1 MPSQALSSEMHRK
14 PVLLPAEGAIV
25 PSHAR
30 TVRNGMS
37 MSDCRLMRW
46 PAFVANNAR
55 RVLGVDAAQVLPVSA
70 RAALDAKLA
79 STKDKRGFFGEQL
92 HVLAWTQLR
101 TKYAP
106 ANACMSMPDYV
117 LHNVSWL
124 QGLHKAHCT
133 RRHELSVDS
142 AGGEAMPVLDE
153 QGLARNEH
161 WQRSRFG
168 KLEQF
173 MVDFLV
179 GGASAGESLRLKL
192 QTPLF
197 VSDALL
203 EAARQQLEAE
213 RAAAEQVTCEE
224 LCLLCLDLVSQS
236 EHEPPHTHVPHYWG
250 CQSKGSCNP

>member
-1 MPSQALSSEMHRK
+1 
-14 PVLLPAEGAIV
+14 
-25 PSHAR
+25 
-30 TVRNGMS
+30 MS
-37 MSDCRLMRW
+37 AQVDEVA
-46 PAFVANNAR
+46 AFVANNAR

-79 STKDKRGFFGEQL
+79 FTKDKRGFFGEQQKSCCIEVMNRAKGSCAAITNAHAIL
-92 HVLAWTQLR
+92 CPYDIFVSGVLDDCAYGKIHV
-101 TKYAP
+101 
-106 ANACMSMPDYV
+106 C
-117 LHNVSWL
+117 
-124 QGLHKAHCT
+124 HC
-133 RRHELSVDS
+133 
-142 AGGEAMPVLDE
+142 AGSEAMPMLDE

-213 RAAAEQVTCEE
+213 RAAAEQVASEE
-224 LCLLCLDLVSQS
+224 FATLSGIVSYPRMSMHIHICLITEIVIARA
-236 EHEPPHTHVPHYWG
+236 
-250 CQSKGSCNP
+250 CNPCPACHSTATWA